1 MHFCGKAV
9 IFSSEQGKVYG
20 NSHFLQIVFQR
31 RGGDVAFSNFWSEV
45 GINLKMGTVIHLY
58 SVNYKI
64 TKLWPNHPI
73 IVDVNIYYFE
83 NVFEEK
89 QHLNLKR
96 FYLVSWQD
104 FNVVSEQDFIV
115 VF

>member
-1 MHFCGKAV
+1 M
-9 IFSSEQGKVYG
+9 
-20 NSHFLQIVFQR
+20 
-31 RGGDVAFSNFWSEV
+31 
-45 GINLKMGTVIHLY
+45 
-58 SVNYKI
+58 

-73 IVDVNIYYFE
+73 IFDVNIYYFE

>member
-1 MHFCGKAV
+1 M
-9 IFSSEQGKVYG
+9 
-20 NSHFLQIVFQR
+20 
-31 RGGDVAFSNFWSEV
+31 
-45 GINLKMGTVIHLY
+45 
-58 SVNYKI
+58 
-64 TKLWPNHPI
+64 TKLWPNHLI

-115 VF
+115 VFLSFRNVDGFNTRDAFGFGSQPCLGPNDEARPDLHVKFSRAQWFTRET